1 MQSSSEILNSM
12 TTTTTTT
19 TTPSNSLT
27 TPLSISVT
35 FAGTSPLSPPY
46 STPLTSA
53 FQPSPSSAFRPIPPS
68 SDTFFLSVIHSFV
81 SSTDDSSSQT
91 NGSSI
96 EKQSVFSRS
105 SSTRNS
111 PKVNANEAKQKSADD
126 SPSNVP
132 SLLCQVCSDKA
143 SGFHYG
149 VFACE
154 GCKGFF
160 RRSIQ
165 QKIEYRECPRNEQC
179 LIVRNNRNRCQHCR
193 LKKCLSVGMSRDA
206 VRFGRVPKRE
216 KARMVEEMQK
226 TCVQSQRDTIAVQFE
241 NDTEALEKT
250 MNAFRTLQTT
260 IDSLMKPSMPL
271 AGGCPIEF
279 PSYLTAIKAVVEF
292 ANGLPGFLCLPQSE
306 RILMIK
312 STVFDILL
320 LCGLSIRSD
329 LASMVLPPL
338 FVSQLPTSSPKTCAI
353 LAALTL
359 CHSIQQPTELSLSLS
374 EKYWL
379 LLARVAG
386 PLSLTTVP
394 ALLSDLR
401 AFRAW
406 HSDRL
411 RTCSLLLPS
420 PSSNSLL
427 LPSAPLS
434 VNFPLTIPCN
444 ASTAPSAYSLP
455 NMSSSDNSQSK
466 NGTTHKSSGLSFRD
480 RHSSIASLLEKPP
493 VNLSLISPKSASSV
507 CAPSQPRCPSA
518 SSLALKQTLTASPA
532 YALHS
537 QSRTPSKCRPCPSSE
552 TVRSE
557 MSSRLQ
563 NASMSSANSEAA
575 MMPTEPLNLCVREF
589 AHSLPSA

>member
-1 MQSSSEILNSM
+1 MLRISEAERNLESILGQRQFNKKKRKTCNDATQLDFFKSEEQFLNDS
-12 TTTTTTT
+12 TKVG
-19 TTPSNSLT
+19 NLSLT
-27 TPLSISVT
+27 VAPLFPSPNSPIPNAFIGLLLVYKSIENWHS
-35 FAGTSPLSPPY
+35 
-46 STPLTSA
+46 STPLKRSPNAIVVRDSEFDDDDDDNNA
-53 FQPSPSSAFRPIPPS
+53 FKFSNNPPLDISNVRRNISS
-68 SDTFFLSVIHSFV
+68 V
-81 SSTDDSSSQT
+81 SSLLDSLDFSFSTFPIQCIPS
-91 NGSSI
+91 NPPI
-96 EKQSVFSRS
+96 ERHILFICHSLIRIVNRRFLQSNKRLFHRKAV
-105 SSTRNS
+105 STRNS
-111 PKVNANEAKQKSADD
+111 PKVNANEAKQESTDD

-179 LIVRNNRNRCQHCR
+179 LIVSNNRNRCQHCS
-193 LKKCLSVGMSRDA
+193 LKKFLSVGMSRDA

-386 PLSLTTVP
+386 PLSLTAVP
-394 ALLSDLR
+394 ALLLLCLR
-401 AFRAW
+401 TFTAPLPVRIF
-406 HSDRL
+406 SNTQTNTDRL
-411 RTCSLLLPS
+411 TRLCS
-420 PSSNSLL
+420 
-427 LPSAPLS
+427 
-434 VNFPLTIPCN
+434 PLTITD
-444 ASTAPSAYSLP
+444 SIEV
-455 NMSSSDNSQSK
+455 SS
-466 NGTTHKSSGLSFRD
+466 
-480 RHSSIASLLEKPP
+480 
-493 VNLSLISPKSASSV
+493 LSLVRNSP
-507 CAPSQPRCPSA
+507 PRDVV
-518 SSLALKQTLTASPA
+518 T
-532 YALHS
+532 
-537 QSRTPSKCRPCPSSE
+537 SSE
-552 TVRSE
+552 CIDVVSE
-557 MSSRLQ
+557 
-563 NASMSSANSEAA
+563 
-575 MMPTEPLNLCVREF
+575 F
-589 AHSLPSA
+589 